1 MAKNQLALR
10 IRAFRKLK
18 GYTQEE
24 MSQLLEVSIA
34 IVGSIERGTRR
45 PDKQILQKI
54 AAVLGIDQEE
64 LTGIAELEAASATA
78 NQQF

>member
-24 MSQLLEVSIA
+24 MAQLLEVSIA
-34 IVGSIERGTRR
+34 IIGSVERGTRK

-64 LTGIAELEAASATA
+64 LTGVADLEGASTAAK
-78 NQQF
+78 QQL